1 MLKFKKIL
9 GYYGKGEVVVELE
22 DGRYTIVP
30 SQAANK
36 RKDYVV
42 CIAISSNKNKYLRV
56 KQKTDNLERFEEDV
70 RKVLSRDNLKIR
82 DTDVHFKSWY
92 IKLGSV
98 MCLFY

>member
-1 MLKFKKIL
+1 MRKLLNFKNIL
-9 GYYGKGEVVVELE
+9 GYYNKGDVVVELE

-42 CIAISSNKNKYLRV
+42 CIAISSNKKKYLRGN
-56 KQKTDNLERFEEDV
+56 QKTDNLERFEESV

-82 DTDVHFKSWY
+82 DTDVHFKS
-92 IKLGSV
+92 
-98 MCLFY
+98 